1 MRYEVRGLSL
11 NVEKNGSE
19 KPALVFLP
27 YWGGTLTTWNNVV
40 AELKDSFMTVLMIH
54 VAEPKSDKSAAGYT
68 LADPADETLSLIHI
82 LGIKSYVLVGH
93 SVGGKFL
100 S

>member
-1 MRYEVRGLSL
+1 LRYEVRGLSL

-54 VAEPKSDKSAAGYT
+54 VAEPNPTNLRLAT
-68 LADPADETLSLIHI
+68 LWRIRPM
-82 LGIKSYVLVGH
+82 KH
-93 SVGGKFL
+93 SP
-100 S
+100 